1 MTPRAK
7 LFLVIGI
14 VGLLLIVADLVL
26 LLFNPTNVGTY
37 INLFV
42 GLCLTFAGFG
52 SVRALRK
59 QERGRDSQE
68 SRSDDR
74 DASA

>member
-14 VGLLLIVADLVL
+14 VGSLLIVADLVL
-26 LLFNPTNVGTY
+26 LLFNPTNLVTY

-59 QERGRDSQE
+59 QERKRDAQE
-68 SRSDDR
+68 SRSHDR
-74 DASA
+74 DTSA